1 MAFVSELFDQMR
13 DLLNDASDTQVPF
26 ATKKLFLNRGIARMW
41 PKVWR
46 IVSITFQT
54 ADDTLDY
61 TITVPWSNAS
71 DYHVLSVE
79 LTDPDSGLR
88 SRFDDYDIIQ
98 GDEDLSAIFR
108 FTSSYPPEL
117 GDVYIRVA
125 TAVPYITAASY
136 AAAQSETW
144 VGPDRTMSIPVW
156 YAMSLATIRKLD
168 DRQDTNRY
176 STMVA
181 ENGVTD
187 NDIISAS
194 QTYMGQFELEL
205 AEADVPLPIAR
216 D

>member
-13 DLLNDASDTQVPF
+13 DLLNDSGDTQVPF

-46 IVSITFQT
+46 LTTITFT
-54 ADDTLDY
+54 TTDDTLDY
-61 TITVPWSNAS
+61 TIPWAIAS
-71 DYHVLSVE
+71 DYEVVAVE
-79 LTDPDSGLR
+79 LDDPVTGMR
-88 SRFDDYDIIQ
+88 TRFDEYDIIP
-98 GDEDLSAIFR
+98 GDEDLTAIFR
-108 FTSSYPPEL
+108 FTSGYPPAD
-117 GDVYIRVA
+117 GDVYLRVA
-125 TAVPYITAASY
+125 AAIPFIAAASY

-144 VGPDRTMSIPVW
+144 TGPDRLMGIPVW
-156 YAMSLATIRKLD
+156 YAMSLATARKLD

-176 STMVA
+176 STLVA

-187 NDIISAS
+187 ENITATS

-205 AEADVPLPIAR
+205 AEADRPLPIAR